1 MRDLQP
7 YASLRVVA
15 YICVMSTHT
24 LTDRRVAWGAVLAST
39 SLLVTGCIIPSG
51 GSDASSSSAPA
62 SSSAASGAQQ
72 GIDAARPAVVR
83 VEVEGSYVDP
93 AEGRVASGGSGS
105 GFIIDPE
112 GHVVTNAHVVEGAG
126 LVRVYVEDQDEPVTA
141 RVLGVSECNDL
152 AVLDLSGDAYPYLA
166 WQEGDVDT
174 GTDIYV
180 AGFPLGDPEFSLT
193 RGIISKARADGDSSW
208 ASIPYALEHD
218 AAIQPGNSGGPLLS
232 ADGQVVGINYASSDP
247 TNTSQYFAIPA
258 GLARD
263 VVETLVEGTD
273 VESLGING
281 FAWYDDADEI
291 GGIWVSGIRAGSA
304 ASNVGVEPGDI
315 LLSLAGRDVVTAED
329 NATKRGY
336 CDVLRTQGDTKAMEI
351 AVYRP
356 DTGELLEGEI
366 NNPAKP
372 LEVVGTV
379 TADDGDTDTDGGTS
393 TAVPAGFRRVTD
405 STGRMTTVAPNS
417 WEEIQKGATQTD
429 YGPASSITLTPDDNN
444 FLEGNLSAP
453 GAIVYFFSGL
463 PKSSLLEVRNFLIDE
478 FGFAQACV
486 DDGGTNKPTRTTSKS
501 GDVYY
506 WVEKY
511 YRNCGTSGIDGY
523 VTTMYYPDQD
533 AMAALVGASNNDKQ
547 YDTVIKIL
555 RGIDIS

>member
-1 MRDLQP
+1 MAL
-7 YASLRVVA
+7 
-15 YICVMSTHT
+15 
-24 LTDRRVAWGAVLAST
+24 VLS
-39 SLLVTGCIIPSG
+39 GCIIPIG
-51 GSDASSSSAPA
+51 GSGESSSSAPA
-62 SSSAASGAQQ
+62 SPTSSEGAQE
-72 GIDAARPAVVR
+72 GIDSVRPAVVR

-93 AEGRVASGGSGS
+93 TEGRVDAGGSGS

-126 LVRVYVEDQDEPVTA
+126 LVRVYVDGQDDPVIA

-152 AVLDLSGDAYPYLA
+152 AVLDLTGDGYPFLA
-166 WQEGDVDT
+166 WEGEAVDP
-174 GTDIYV
+174 GTDVYV

-232 ADGQVVGINYASSDP
+232 TDGLVVGINYASSDP

-258 GLARD
+258 GLARE
-263 VVETLVEGTD
+263 VVETLAEGSD

-281 FAWYDDADEI
+281 FAWYDDEDGI

-315 LLSLAGRDVVTAED
+315 LLSLAGRDVVTAAD

-336 CDVLRTQGDTKAMEI
+336 CDVLRTQGDTNPMEI
-351 AVYRP
+351 GVYRP
-356 DTGELLEGEI
+356 DTGEFLEGEI
-366 NNPAKP
+366 NNAAKP
-372 LEVVGTV
+372 LGVIGTAAV
-379 TADDGDTDTDGGTS
+379 DDDEAEGDTGTS
-393 TAVPAGFRRVTD
+393 TSVAVPAGYRRVTD
-405 STGRMTTVAPNS
+405 STGRLTTVAPNS
-417 WEEIQKGATQTD
+417 WQEIQRGATETD
-429 YGPASSITLTPDDNN
+429 YGPASRITLSPDDRN
-444 FLEGNLSAP
+444 FLEGDGDAP
-453 GAIVYFFSGL
+453 GALVYFFGGV
-463 PKSSLLEVRNFLIDE
+463 PKARLLDVRNFLIDD
-478 FGFAQACV
+478 FGFADACV
-486 DDGGTNKPTRTTSKS
+486 DDGGTNKPTRAVAKS

-523 VTTMYYPDQD
+523 ITAMYYPDQD
-533 AMAALVGASNNDKQ
+533 AMAALVGTSNNDKQ
-547 YDTVIKIL
+547 YDVLTKIL
-555 RGIDIS
+555 YGIDIS